1 MNISAFFSYISISYS
16 IRLRRVQTSGKW
28 PNSFLKLNFIKFNW
42 NKSWTKKIK
51 PLIKRRNVSFHSKP
65 EEEIISVFDD
75 DHDLAEMDE
84 RENSRTNRIVFSFLQ
99 ILTACFGAFVHG
111 GNDVSNAIG
120 PLISIWL
127 IWSRDHRFVSI

>member
-1 MNISAFFSYISISYS
+1 MNFVSNN
-16 IRLRRVQTSGKW
+16 LQ
-28 PNSFLKLNFIKFNW
+28 NLN
-42 NKSWTKKIK
+42 
-51 PLIKRRNVSFHSKP
+51 PEKRRNVSFHSKP

-75 DHDLAEMDE
+75 DHLAEMDE

-127 IWSRDHRFVSI
+127 IWSRDRDSSFNSYFTVTCVRPRQIVFK